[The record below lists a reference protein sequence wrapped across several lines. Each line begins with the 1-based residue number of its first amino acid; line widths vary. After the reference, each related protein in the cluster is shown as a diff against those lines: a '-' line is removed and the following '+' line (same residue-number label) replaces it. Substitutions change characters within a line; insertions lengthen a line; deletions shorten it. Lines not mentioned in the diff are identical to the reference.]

1 MLFIPFVISIY
12 TMFGLYMIYLA
23 VTPTIYE
30 HYGLTKKEVEELE
43 KELEENTL
51 KDI

>member
-1 MLFIPFVISIY
+1 ML
-12 TMFGLYMIYLA
+12 GLYMIYLA
-23 VTPTIYE
+23 VTPIVHE
-30 HYGLTKKEVEELE
+30 HYGFTKEELEEFE

>member
-1 MLFIPFVISIY
+1 MWFIPFVISIY

-23 VTPTIYE
+23 VTPTLYE
-30 HYGLTKKEVEELE
+30 HYASTKKEI
-43 KELEENTL
+43 EENTL